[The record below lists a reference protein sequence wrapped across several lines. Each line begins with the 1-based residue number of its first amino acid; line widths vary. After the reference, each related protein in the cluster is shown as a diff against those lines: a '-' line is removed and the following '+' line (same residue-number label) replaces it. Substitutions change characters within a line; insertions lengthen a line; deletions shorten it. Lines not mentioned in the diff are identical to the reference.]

1 VRVVV
6 VGSGISGLSAAW
18 LLSTKHEVSVFEAA
32 PRLGGHA
39 NTVDVDAPEGRCPI
53 DTGFIVYNTACYPN
67 LIALFDRLQVPTAE
81 TDMSFAV
88 SLDGGGYEY
97 SGSGLGGLF
106 GQPSNLANLAHWRM
120 VREILRFFRE
130 ANALDLKAID
140 ASVTLEDWLS
150 ERGYSKRFVH
160 AHIVPMGAAIWSTPA
175 DEMLAF
181 PFAAFIRFF
190 ANHGLLQSFNRP
202 AWRTVRGGS
211 REYVQRISSQISAQS
226 AGRMAL
232 GDAVVAVEGGAQ
244 QVVVKTASGNRE
256 TFDAALIAC
265 HADEARGLVSTDD
278 AAAHSV
284 LSAFRYAAN
293 EAVLHT
299 DPLQMP
305 RRRRLWSSWNY
316 IGGAHERNGGRSER
330 LAATYWM
337 NRLQPLQTK
346 TDYFVTLNPLTAIA
360 SEHVVQRFSYQHPM
374 FDETALSAQAKLS
387 SLQGRN
393 SIWFAGSYFGYGF
406 HEDGVQAGLAA
417 AEDMSL
423 HIGGGNGRVARP
435 WTWDQRYGRI
445 STPASTVR
453 DAGRITSDGAVEVGV

>member
-1 VRVVV
+1 MKIAVI
-6 VGSGISGLSAAW
+6 GAGISGLSAAW
-18 LLSTKHEVSVFEAA
+18 LLASKHDVTVFEAE

-39 NTVDVDAPEGRCPI
+39 NTVDVDAPDGRCPI

-67 LIALFDRLQVPTAE
+67 LIGLFEALKVPTAE

-88 SLDGGGYEY
+88 SLDAGGYEY

-106 GQPSNLANLAHWRM
+106 GQLSNVTSPAHWRM
-120 VREILRFFRE
+120 VSEILRFFRE
-130 ANALDLKAID
+130 ANAVDLTAID
-140 ASVTLEDWLS
+140 PSVTLDEWLS

-181 PFAAFIRFF
+181 PFAAFVRFF

-211 REYVQRISSQISAQS
+211 REYVQRLTAQLPGRKA
-226 AGRMAL
+226 AG
-232 GDAVVAVEGGAQ
+232 DPVVAVRGGATSAR
-244 QVVVKTASGNRE
+244 VETLSGKSE
-256 TFDAALIAC
+256 TFDAVLIAC
-265 HADEARGLVSTDD
+265 HADEARNLIAPEDE
-278 AAAHSV
+278 AARRL
-284 LSAFRYAAN
+284 LSSFRYAAN
-293 EAVLHT
+293 EAILHT
-299 DPLQMP
+299 DIGQMP

-316 IGGAHERNGGRSER
+316 IGAAEELDGGRSQR
-330 LAATYWM
+330 LAASYWM
-337 NRLQPLQTK
+337 NKLQPLATK
-346 TDYFVTLNPLTAIA
+346 TDYFVTLNPLSPIA
-360 SEHVVQRFSYQHPM
+360 KDHVVRSFSYTHPM
-374 FDETALSAQAKLS
+374 FDAAALSAQPKLS

-423 HIGGGNGRVARP
+423 RIGGTSGKVVRP
-435 WTWDQRYGRI
+435 WTWDQRHGRI
-445 STPASTVR
+445 SRPAN
-453 DAGRITSDGAVEVGV
+453 AGRHAGRQAEVGV